1 MTPETRT
8 ATLKALKKV
17 ASVYGVMLQR
27 EHDIIFSDLS
37 FDTEKVKKLSG
48 VVDDIVYY
56 YAQEKRVPD
65 QLAFRY
71 DGGNL
76 VILFKEAHRMVILH
90 HDANEV
96 DRITSAAAA
105 FFRDYLTGEAI
116 KTFSGTA
123 KLEPSRNRGVIEPTA
138 PIMPAES
145 APS

>member
-8 ATLKALKKV
+8 ATLKALKK
-17 ASVYGVMLQR
+17 AGSVYGVMLQR
-27 EHDIIFSDLS
+27 EHDVIFSDLS
-37 FDTEKVKKLSG
+37 FDTEKVKELSG
-48 VVDDIVYY
+48 VIDDIVYY
-56 YAQEKRVPD
+56 FAQENRVPD

-76 VILFKEAHRMVILH
+76 VILFKEAHRMVVLH

-96 DRITSAAAA
+96 DRIAAAATA

-123 KLEPSRNRGVIEPTA
+123 KPKPVPPRKRRVIEPTA
-138 PIMPAES
+138 PITPVV
-145 APS
+145 

>member
-1 MTPETRT
+1 MTPKTRT
-8 ATLKALKKV
+8 ATLKALKRA

-56 YAQEKRVPD
+56 AQEKLVPD